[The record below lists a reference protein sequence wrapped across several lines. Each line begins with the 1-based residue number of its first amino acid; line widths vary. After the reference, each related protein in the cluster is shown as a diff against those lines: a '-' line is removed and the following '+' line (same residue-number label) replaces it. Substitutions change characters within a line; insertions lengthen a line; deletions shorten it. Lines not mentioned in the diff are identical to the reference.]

1 MIIEYS
7 SLILGTII
15 GIAIGIVSSL
25 ILNIEKIS
33 NDYLKFNELS
43 SKLEKL
49 EEKIKEIDESNK
61 NSQGLDELKLE
72 LKILNE
78 EIKKCLKRN

>member
-1 MIIEYS
+1 S